1 MMALEDDF
9 KGALSSWAS
18 GVSVVTTK
26 ARGLLYGL
34 TVSSFSSVSLNPPLV
49 LVCLSNRNR
58 LPLMIQDSGNFGV
71 SVLSSDQQEAS
82 GYFATPGR
90 EPTEDFVEVDGHW
103 TDSGVPVVENS
114 AAYVA
119 CKLHQAIELGD
130 HTVIVGEVIEAQSQ
144 DDAKPLIYF
153 KRGYR
158 DLVLD

>member
-1 MMALEDDF
+1 MALEDDF

-34 TVSSFSSVSLNPPLV
+34 TVSSFASVSLNPPLV

-58 LPLMIQDSGNFGV
+58 LPLMIQDSGQFGV
-71 SVLSSDQQEAS
+71 SILSSDQEEAS
-82 GYFATPGR
+82 GYFATSGR
-90 EPTEDFVEVDGHW
+90 EPTEDFVQIEGFW
-103 TDSGVPVVENS
+103 TESDVPVVKDA

-119 CKLHQAIELGD
+119 CKLHQAFEQGD
-130 HTVIVGEVIEAQSQ
+130 HTVIVGEVVEAKSN

-158 DLVLD
+158 DLVID

>member
-1 MMALEDDF
+1 MSLEEDF
-9 KGALSSWAS
+9 KGALSSWAT

-58 LPLMIQDSGNFGV
+58 LPLMIQDSDKFGV
-71 SVLSSDQQEAS
+71 SILASDQEEAS

-90 EPTEDFVEVDGHW
+90 EPTEGFVEIAGQW
-103 TDSGVPVVENS
+103 TEADIPVVKNA

-119 CKLHQAIELGD
+119 CKFQQAVDQGD
-130 HTVIVGEVIEAQSQ
+130 HTVIIGEVIEAHSRP
-144 DDAKPLIYF
+144 DAKPLIYF

-158 DLVLD
+158 DIAID

>member
-1 MMALEDDF
+1 MALEDDF

-34 TVSSFSSVSLNPPLV
+34 TVSSFASVSLNPPLV

-71 SVLSSDQQEAS
+71 SILSSEQQDAS
-82 GYFATPGR
+82 AYFAKSGR
-90 EPTEDFVEVDGHW
+90 EPTEDFVEVEGFW
-103 TDSGVPVVENS
+103 TESGVPVVQHS
-114 AAYVA
+114 AAYVT
-119 CKLHQAIELGD
+119 CKLHQAIEQGD
-130 HTVIVGEVIEAQSQ
+130 HTVIVGEVIEAVSN
-144 DDAKPLIYF
+144 DEAKPLVYF

-158 DLVLD
+158 DLVMD